1 MKSIFRRRPSP
12 GLIVAIIALLVALGG
27 TAIAANTIRS
37 GDIVNGEVKTADLA
51 DGAVNSAKV
60 GDRTLTGDD
69 LHTRTVGTAELA
81 KLPAVDAYR
90 ISDLPVNPNT
100 PNIVPLDGESFD
112 TADMHSGSGF
122 LVRARVAGIYR
133 VTAHVSWVG
142 NASATLPDGTECEVI
157 LGRGTPLDPE
167 PPIGSSKEE
176 CSAGHAIE
184 VNRAVRMNGRE
195 TLFMV
200 ITQDSN
206 AAFTLDAAQDPVYL
220 DLTWVGPAS

>member
-1 MKSIFRRRPSP
+1 MKSAFRRRPSP
-12 GLIVAIIALLVALGG
+12 GLVVAIVAIIVALGG

-37 GDIVNGEVKTADLA
+37 GDIVDGQVMTRDLHA
-51 DGAVNSAKV
+51 GAVVPAKIS
-60 GDRTLTGDD
+60 RI
-69 LHTRTVGTAELA
+69 
-81 KLPAVDAYR
+81 PAVGLR
-90 ISDLPVNPNT
+90 QQSDLPVNPNT
-100 PNIVPLDGESFD
+100 PNLVTFDVESFD
-112 TADMHSGSGF
+112 TRDMHSGSGF
-122 LVRARVAGIYR
+122 LVRAPVAGIYR

-157 LGRGTPLDPE
+157 LGRGSPLDPE
-167 PPIGSSKEE
+167 PPIGSSKGE

-195 TLFMV
+195 TAFMV
-200 ITQDSN
+200 IKQDSN